1 MNRDDI
7 EAFTRQANRV
17 ADQLGHETF
26 YWRNAENT
34 MQISNHARL
43 EDWLPVALSKV
54 DPLSDDLVTMQS
66 GRHSRRC
73 LAVRLS
79 RRVDTHENHFYFRT
93 VYRVIDMPWI
103 GYTQDQTLDGF
114 LSNYRT
120 KVNENMART
129 NVQWGPLQQLLDSG
143 RRYGSANGNIYF
155 VFEGGGP
162 IDGSGINVRLIENT
176 SDLQT
181 ANYNGNIAGTTSDRI
196 GLSYGATCCLTDQVL
211 PMNINRP
218 HRYEGTMMIEPFGTK
233 GYVYAEVVA
242 NSSSCVGRGWPQ
254 LDYESER
261 ELIEKVL
268 RYRTESYPVYTGWIP
283 NDLTDIVV
291 SNSRFDLAKV
301 GEEPNNLFGNDLAD
315 RLINRRLHLKGNV
328 SLLYGGVKYPV
339 STGEYFMIP
348 KSSLLKNL
356 NMLEYDAEVRSIIS
370 EITLL
375 SFSSRSLAITNR
387 VGDQGDSPIVTSI
400 KSRDLSG
407 NTNGD
412 SGFIPRPTK
421 RRIN

>member
-1 MNRDDI
+1 MSMQLSNN
-7 EAFTRQANRV
+7 ARV
-17 ADQLGHETF
+17 
-26 YWRNAENT
+26 
-34 MQISNHARL
+34 
-43 EDWLPVALSKV
+43 EDWLPVVLSKV

-66 GRHSRRC
+66 GRYSRRC

-79 RRVDTHENHFYFRT
+79 RRIDTHENHFYFRS

-103 GYTQDQTLDGF
+103 GYSQNQTLDGY

-120 KVNENMART
+120 KVNQSMANT
-129 NVQWGPLQQLLDSG
+129 SIQWGPLQQLLSTG
-143 RRYGSANGNIYF
+143 SRYRSASGNIYF

-162 IDGSGINVRLIENT
+162 LDGSGINVT
-176 SDLQT
+176 VVSDTTELQA
-181 ANYNGNIAGTTSDRI
+181 ANYNGNIASTTSDRI
-196 GLSYGATCCLTDQVL
+196 GLNYGATCCIAKQAL
-211 PMNINRP
+211 PLDINRP

-233 GYVYAEVVA
+233 GYVYAEVIA
-242 NSSSCVGRGWPQ
+242 NSGSTVGRFCPQ
-254 LDYESER
+254 FDYENES
-261 ELIEKVL
+261 ELIETVL

-301 GEEPNNLFGNDLAD
+301 SEEPANLFGSDLAD
-315 RLINRRLHLKGNV
+315 RLINRRLHFRGNV
-328 SLLYGGVKYPV
+328 SLLYEGVKYPV
-339 STGEYFMIP
+339 STGQYFMIP
-348 KSSLLKNL
+348 KSSLLA
-356 NMLEYDAEVRSIIS
+356 NMNMRDYDAEVRSLVS
-370 EITLL
+370 QITLL

-387 VGDQGDSPIVTSI
+387 VSDQGDSPIVTSI
-400 KSRDLSG
+400 NSRDLSG

>member
-17 ADQLGHETF
+17 ADQLGNETF

-34 MQISNHARL
+34 TQVGNVVRS
-43 EDWLPVALSKV
+43 EVWLPLTLSKV

-103 GYTQDQTLDGF
+103 GYTQNQTLDGF

-143 RRYGSANGNIYF
+143 QRYGSASGNIYF

-196 GLSYGATCCLTDQVL
+196 GLSHGATCCLTDQVL

-218 HRYEGTMMIEPFGTK
+218 HRYEGAMMIEPFGTK

-242 NSSSCVGRGWPQ
+242 NSSSSVGRGCPQ
-254 LDYESER
+254 MDYENER

-291 SNSRFDLAKV
+291 SNWRFDLAKV

-315 RLINRRLHLKGNV
+315 RLINRRLHFKGNV

-339 STGEYFMIP
+339 STGEYFLIP
-348 KSSLLKNL
+348 KSSLLEKK
-356 NMLEYDAEVRSIIS
+356 NMLEYDEEVRSIIS

>member
-7 EAFTRQANRV
+7 EAFTRQTNRA
-17 ADQLGHETF
+17 ADQLGSETF
-26 YWRNAENT
+26 YWRNAEHT

-43 EDWLPVALSKV
+43 EDWLPVTLSKV
-54 DPLSDDLVTMQS
+54 DPLSDDLVTMRS

-103 GYTQDQTLDGF
+103 GYTQNQNLDGF

-120 KVNENMART
+120 KVTENMART
-129 NVQWGPLQQLLDSG
+129 NVQWGPLQQLLDHG
-143 RRYGSANGNIYF
+143 QRYGSATGNIYF

-162 IDGSGINVRLIENT
+162 IDGSRINVRLIENT
-176 SDLQT
+176 TELRA
-181 ANYNGNIAGTTSDRI
+181 ANYNGNIASTTSDRI
-196 GLSYGATCCLTDQVL
+196 GLSYGATCCLTDLVL
-211 PMNINRP
+211 PMNIDRP
-218 HRYEGTMMIEPFGTK
+218 HRFEGAMMIEPFGTK
-233 GYVYAEVVA
+233 GYVYAEVIA
-242 NSSSCVGRGWPQ
+242 NSSSSVGHGCPQ
-254 LDYESER
+254 MDYENER

-283 NDLTDIVV
+283 NNLTDIVV
-291 SNSRFDLAKV
+291 SNWRFDLAKV
-301 GEEPNNLFGNDLAD
+301 GEEPVSLFGNDLAD
-315 RLINRRLHLKGNV
+315 RLINRRLHFRGNV
-328 SLLYGGVKYPV
+328 SLLYGGVKSPV

-348 KSSLLKNL
+348 KSSLLKNM

-387 VGDQGDSPIVTSI
+387 VSDQGDSPIVTSI